1 MKSSPG
7 HIHLRDHLGNLRV
20 SLTFDKEGKALIL
33 QEHHYYPFGLR
44 HKGYGLPPAQIRYDA
59 DRDKI
64 FTVQNVAGRY
74 KYWYNGKEWQEDLDY
89 DVYSYGWREYDP
101 ALGRFMVMDRFAEK
115 YASLTPYQ
123 YAGNNPVFFV
133 DMKGDSLT
141 ESAQVWAN
149 KLKAYS
155 QRQITRLQSKIDKK
169 TARFKAGKMSRERY
183 EKKIAKLNGKINEYS
198 QVISEIE
205 TLESSSQWY
214 DLKYMN
220 ESYSSGSE
228 FSLTSTKR
236 VGELQFDKNS
246 NMVVLYMSPHDGLNI
261 AAHEF
266 KHAYQFETGDM
277 SFDPISGRGN
287 TILYD
292 QIDEREADKRAGL
305 FGVETT
311 TYKPQLP
318 KNKRKLI
325 DIHQVNALMQSNY
338 KFIIRFN
345 GKNYIK
351 E

>member
-1 MKSSPG
+1 
-7 HIHLRDHLGNLRV
+7 
-20 SLTFDKEGKALIL
+20 LIL

-59 DRDKI
+59 DKDKI

-74 KYWYNGKEWQEDLDY
+74 KYWYNGKEWQDDLDY

-115 YASLTPYQ
+115 YASMTPYQ

-183 EKKIAKLNGKINEYS
+183 EKKIARLNGKINEYS

-236 VGELQFDKNS
+236 VGELQFDKAS

-266 KHAYQFETGDM
+266 KHAYQFETGQIGF
-277 SFDPISGRGN
+277 SGNGRGYAFVA
-287 TILYD
+287 IS
-292 QIDEREADKRAGL
+292 IFPEKEANQRARL
-305 FGVETT
+305 FGSSTVSPL
-311 TYKPQLP
+311 YKGP
-318 KNKRKLI
+318 KYNQPR
-325 DIHQVNALMQSNY
+325 NALEAQYFSKKYNV
-338 KFIIRFN
+338 IIRFN
-345 GKNYIK
+345 NKTYLPQ
-351 E
+351 